1 MLIRMAPDE
10 PDPQNPSES
19 TDAPELA
26 PTPLDHPLFL
36 PVLFA
41 GVAIWFGYDA
51 YFTSDPD
58 MLEHLD
64 FNRYGFRVLIFVT
77 FLYGY
82 RGGCELT
89 HRTESP
95 LVLPALLLGMTLWL
109 AYDGWLSTDLFNV
122 KRAGIN
128 QALTPWLAAAT
139 VWYSWVGWLRHN
151 GRSEPRFALPLLVLL
166 PGLWFIYQ
174 GFLVPEL
181 SKPADDLINK
191 GLGVCLTAFAL
202 WAFFSRIRGPRD

>member
-1 MLIRMAPDE
+1 MAPDE
-10 PDPQNPSES
+10 ADQQDSSES
-19 TDAPELA
+19 NNAPELA

-51 YFTSDPD
+51 YFTADPG

-89 HRTESP
+89 QRTESP

-151 GRSEPRFALPLLVLL
+151 GALGAPFRAAFTGIASRPLVHL
-166 PGLWFIYQ
+166 PGFP
-174 GFLVPEL
+174 GFP
-181 SKPADDLINK
+181 SSPNR
-191 GLGVCLTAFAL
+191 LTISSTRAWGSA
-202 WAFFSRIRGPRD
+202 